1 MQHLLQAAVEYSVL
15 QFYLAFFTI
24 LRDAKPVLPGAIF

>member
-1 MQHLLQAAVEYSVL
+1 MQHLLQVAVEYSVL
-15 QFYLAFFTI
+15 QFYFAI

>member
-15 QFYLAFFTI
+15 QFYLAVL